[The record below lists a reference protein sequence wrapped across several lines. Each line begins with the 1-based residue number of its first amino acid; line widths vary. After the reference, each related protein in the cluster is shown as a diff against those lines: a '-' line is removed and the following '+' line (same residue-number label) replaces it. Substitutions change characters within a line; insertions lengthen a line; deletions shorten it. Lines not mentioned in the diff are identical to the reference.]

1 MKKFITGMF
10 VAVFSIILCLGISAA
25 EFTKSR
31 TYGGNFTDVKSDSW
45 YAGNVAS
52 VYEIGLMEGVT
63 ANTFDTESEMSVSQA
78 ITIAARLHSIY
89 NDTEIPEVTGGRW
102 FQKYVDYCI
111 NKGIMTSNQFDSYSR
126 SVLSYEMVELFAA
139 ALPKEYYPAINSISY
154 IQDVPPSLDF
164 ADDVLLFYK
173 AGVLNGN
180 DKYGTFLPMSAIT
193 RKRAAVILSR
203 TALPDS
209 RLTFSLGEKRET
221 YSMNEVLKI
230 LEGETTANTLDSI
243 HLVSAGSYNV
253 SAAEYRYYSFIH
265 GNDKAAIEKEI
276 KNSAARYKIMNDQ
289 NLEIS
294 YDDLSDIL
302 AIYYTARSESYG
314 NFSYF
319 DALENQH
326 LTDSV
331 YAKLI
336 TLNEL
341 FHHAIITEYLTISTD
356 DVYNYAV
363 NNNYICA
370 KHILISNTTPDAYRL
385 ALEVRLALVGGQDFD
400 SLLQKYGEDPG
411 MTVRKNGYFFTKGEM
426 VEPFEKAAFALK
438 EGEISYIVETD
449 YGYHII
455 VRMPFD
461 KNAMLA
467 SPDYSKIQANAG
479 NASIMKKLEEIP
491 VQITLKYVDNFDG
504 LADILK

>member
-1 MKKFITGMF
+1 MKKFLLGIT
-10 VAVFSIILCLGISAA
+10 VAVFSMILCFSVCAA
-25 EFTKSR
+25 EFTKDR
-31 TYGGNFTDVKSDSW
+31 TYNGNFTDINSGSW
-45 YAGNVAS
+45 YAEGVAS

-63 ANTFDTESEMSVSQA
+63 ENTFDTESEMSVSQA

-111 NKGIMTSNQFDSYSR
+111 NNGIITNNQFDSYSR

-139 ALPKEYYPAINSISY
+139 ALPAEYFPAINNISY

-203 TALPDS
+203 TALADN
-209 RLTFSLGEKRET
+209 RLTFTLGEKRET
-221 YSMNEVLKI
+221 YTLKEVLSI
-230 LEGETTANTLDSI
+230 IEGETAGNTLDSI
-243 HLVSAGSYNV
+243 HLVSAGNYNV
-253 SAAEYRYYSFIH
+253 SAAEYRYYSFIY
-265 GNDKAAIEKEI
+265 GGDKTAIDNEIKAA
-276 KNSAARYKIMNDQ
+276 AARYKIMTDQ

-326 LTDSV
+326 LTDYV

-341 FHHAIITEYLTISTD
+341 FHHSIIKEYLTISTD
-356 DVYNYAV
+356 DVYTYAQ

-370 KHILISNTTPDAYRL
+370 KHILILNTTPDAYRL
-385 ALEVRLALVGGQDFD
+385 ALEVRLALVGGEDFD
-400 SLLQKYGEDPG
+400 TLLEKYGEDPG
-411 MTVRKNGYFFTKGEM
+411 MTIRKDGYFFTKGEM
-426 VEPFEKAAFALK
+426 VEPFEKAAFGLK

-467 SPDYSKIQANAG
+467 SPDYAKIQANAG
-479 NASIMKKLEEIP
+479 NASILKKLEEIP
-491 VQITLKYVDNFDG
+491 SQISLKYVDNFDG